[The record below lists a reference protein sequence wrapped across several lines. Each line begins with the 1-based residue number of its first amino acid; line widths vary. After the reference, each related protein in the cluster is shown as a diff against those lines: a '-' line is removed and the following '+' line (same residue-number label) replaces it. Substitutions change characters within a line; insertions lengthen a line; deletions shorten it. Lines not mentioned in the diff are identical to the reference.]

1 MYAINLNKPIL
12 FYKSGE
18 FTSNT
23 EWKHKKIHHKNDF
36 EMILCIHG
44 TLELKIND
52 YQVTVHEKEC
62 LLLPP
67 NITIQGSSPSISK
80 IDFYWVHFF
89 ANWRSLPLQASS
101 IQLALPK
108 IRHQQFTQELND
120 LVILPELFKLDNPN
134 GVVILI
140 NQLLNMN
147 NSYHY
152 SQHSCDCLIQMILM
166 EISNIYLTSLSIKK
180 NDKAAMLTNKVIE
193 WIRANMSDTISV
205 QSIADHFELNS
216 DYLTRIFKRE
226 QHGNL
231 RSYIINL
238 KLEVAKILLI
248 KTSLSVNQISELAY
262 FTDPKNFMRIF
273 KQRTLMTASEYR
285 KIHIN
290 THMNNPNIDPSIPIP
305 QEIETKLN
313 LLGNDF

>member
-18 FTSNT
+18 FTSKPGWT
-23 EWKHKKIHHKNDF
+23 HKKMHHDRDF
-36 EMILCIHG
+36 ELILCIQG
-44 TLELKIND
+44 TLELKID
-52 YQVTVHEKEC
+52 GQQLMVHENEC

-67 NITIQGSSPSISK
+67 NVTIQGSQPATDK

-89 ANWRSLPLQASS
+89 ASWKDLPLQASS

-108 IRHQQFTQELND
+108 IRHHQFTQELND
-120 LVILPELFKLDNPN
+120 LVLLPKLFKLDNAN
-134 GVVILI
+134 GIVILI
-140 NQLLNMN
+140 NQLLNTN

-152 SQHSCDCLIQMILM
+152 SQHSCDCLIQTILI
-166 EISNIYLTSLSIKK
+166 ELSNIYLTSLSNKT
-180 NDKAAMLTNKVIE
+180 DKSTLLTNKIIE
-193 WIRANMSDTISV
+193 WIRANMSSTISV
-205 QSIADHFELNS
+205 QSIADHFELNP

-231 RSYIINL
+231 RSYLINL

-248 KTSLSVNQISELAY
+248 KTTLSVNQISDLAY
-262 FTDPKNFMRIF
+262 FNDPKNFMRMF

-285 KIHIN
+285 KIYSN
-290 THMNNPNIDPSIPIP
+290 THLNNPNVDPSIPIP
-305 QEIETKLN
+305 QEIEVKLD
-313 LLGNDF
+313 LLRNDF